1 MRFSLGLM
9 LIVSILSSCKEYVDA
24 PLSPSEQNRVS
35 AAQLTSKPSP
45 KTLLNIDVEDQI
57 RLIGV
62 DTSAVEVNAGE
73 RVIITLYLEA
83 LSTQMEDNHIFLHF
97 QCRGRPA
104 FQNLDGKSITHR
116 LHPLRSFQKGD
127 VVADRIDFR
136 VHKGCKSGP
145 ATLYWGLF
153 RGADR
158 LKFSNA
164 GKGQISHDGRL
175 KAMRI
180 KLKSAAQLVL
190 RSPASSSPISVDGA
204 LNESAWSTSTPI
216 QLSRIGGT
224 DKAHQNTQIKALY
237 DDTNL
242 YLGIVAKDSDI
253 WSTFKSRDSNTW
265 EQEVVEVFIDALGTK
280 RDYLE
285 LQVTPANVIFDAKF
299 ARHRSDLAVARAWQM
314 KGLVTAVNVEGTLN
328 QRDDA
333 DTQYTIEMKIPI
345 DAVPGGRAGL
355 KRGQWRINFFRFDQ
369 LKTKRQ
375 QASGW
380 SPPPVPDFHH
390 LDSFGQLQF
399 IPRPATSN

>member
-1 MRFSLGLM
+1 MRLYLGITLILSLF
-9 LIVSILSSCKEYVDA
+9 SSCKEYVDA
-24 PLSPSEQNRVS
+24 PLSPSEQKRVDS
-35 AAQLTSKPSP
+35 AQLTSMPNP
-45 KTLLNIDVEDQI
+45 KTVLNIDVEDQVRI
-57 RLIGV
+57 LGV
-62 DTSAVEVNAGE
+62 DTSSSAVNAGD
-73 RVIITLYLEA
+73 RLIITLYLEA
-83 LSTQMEDNHIFLHF
+83 LNEQMEDNHIFLHF

-104 FQNLDGKSITHR
+104 FQNLDGKSLTHR
-116 LHPLRSFQKGD
+116 LHPLRNFRKGD
-127 VVADRIDFR
+127 RVADKIDFQ

-158 LKFSNA
+158 LKFTNA
-164 GKGQISHDGRL
+164 QKGQVSPDGRL
-175 KAMRI
+175 KAIRI
-180 KLKSAAQLVL
+180 KVKATAPSLLQAPFSNTPV
-190 RSPASSSPISVDGA
+190 SIDGK
-204 LNESAWSTSTPI
+204 LNESAWATSKPI
-216 QLSRIGGT
+216 RLTRIGGAKN
-224 DKAHQNTQIKALY
+224 DHQNTAIKALY
-237 DDTNL
+237 DETHL

-253 WSTFKSRDSNTW
+253 WSTFTTRDSNTW
-265 EQEVVEVFIDALGTK
+265 EQEVVEVFIDALGKK

-314 KGLVTAVNVEGTLN
+314 EGLATAVDVEGTLN
-328 QRDDA
+328 KRDDS

-345 DAVPGGRAGL
+345 DAVPGGRTGL
-355 KRGQWRINFFRFDQ
+355 KRGQWRINFFRFDK

-399 IPRPATSN
+399 VPKPTTLD

>member
-1 MRFSLGLM
+1 MRLSLGLM
-9 LIVSILSSCKEYVDA
+9 LILSIFASCKEYVDA
-24 PLSPSEQNRVS
+24 PLSPSEQKRVNT
-35 AAQLTSKPSP
+35 AQLAAKPTP

-62 DTSAVEVNAGE
+62 DTSAKEVKAGD

-83 LSTQMEDNHIFLHF
+83 LSAQMEDNHIFLHF

-104 FQNLDGKSITHR
+104 FQNLDGKSITQR
-116 LHPLRSFQKGD
+116 LHPLRNFQKGD
-127 VVADRIDFR
+127 VIADRIDFR

-158 LKFSNA
+158 LKFNNA
-164 GKGQISHDGRL
+164 KKGQVSHDGRL
-175 KAMRI
+175 KAIRI
-180 KLKSAAQLVL
+180 ALKAAAALTL
-190 RSPASSSPISVDGA
+190 RSHPSSSPISVDGS
-204 LNESAWSTSTPI
+204 LNERAWSTSRPI

-224 DKAHQNTQIKALY
+224 DKAHQNTQIKAVY
-237 DDTNL
+237 DDTSL

-253 WSTFKSRDSNTW
+253 WSTFKKRDSNTW

-285 LQVTPANVIFDAKF
+285 LQVTPANVVFDAKF
-299 ARHRSDLAVARAWQM
+299 AHHRSDLAEAKAWQM
-314 KGLVTAVNVEGTLN
+314 KGLTTAVKVEGTLN
-328 QRDDA
+328 KRDDT

-345 DAVPGGRAGL
+345 DAVPGGRTGL